1 MDELHAQEKALADK
15 IASLEKKSEEGGV
28 VSRNRAK
35 AELEQVKS
43 EDPLPLRRA
52 KLNQAATLKKSEKAR
67 KAAAEQK
74 AKAEEVAAQLEVAS
88 QEAEAKLNEALAY
101 LDRVKSSGA
110 GSGQVWWL
118 QREMYEKQQYLP
130 KSKQTMAYPQP

>member
-74 AKAEEVAAQLEVAS
+74 VKAEE
-88 QEAEAKLNEALAY
+88 
-101 LDRVKSSGA
+101 
-110 GSGQVWWL
+110 GS
-118 QREMYEKQQYLP
+118 
-130 KSKQTMAYPQP
+130 